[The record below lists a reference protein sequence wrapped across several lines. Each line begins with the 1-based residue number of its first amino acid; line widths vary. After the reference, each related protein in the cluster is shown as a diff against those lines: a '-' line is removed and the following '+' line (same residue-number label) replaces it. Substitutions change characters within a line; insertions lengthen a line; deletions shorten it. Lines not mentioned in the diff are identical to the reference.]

1 MLDVKYFQKIIK
13 IFMLSPSLFLRRA
26 LCIDDVGNNVT
37 SVFCWEDHCEHNNE
51 AGMEKLIDTKTIW
64 GLELSLPLSLCASTN
79 PLCSQLSLLRKY
91 EEIKYFVQYF

>member
-64 GLELSLPLSLCASTN
+64 GLSLSLSAPPPIHFAPNYHCWEN
-79 PLCSQLSLLRKY
+79 MK
-91 EEIKYFVQYF
+91 K

>member
-37 SVFCWEDHCEHNNE
+37 FVFCWEDHCEHNNE

-64 GLELSLPLSLCASTN
+64 GLSLSLCASTN

>member
-13 IFMLSPSLFLRRA
+13 ILMFSPSLFLRRA
-26 LCIDDVGNNVT
+26 LCIDDAGNNVT

-64 GLELSLPLSLCASTN
+64 GLSLSLSAPPPIHFAPNYHCWEN
-79 PLCSQLSLLRKY
+79 MK
-91 EEIKYFVQYF
+91 K